1 MKTLVFR
8 KTARLSRQK
17 RLRERTFYSPLRY
30 PGGKRRLVPYIAA
43 ALEANDLRPDLFV
56 EPFAGGAS
64 VALELL
70 ATDRVERIALAD
82 ADPLVAALWRVVFKG
97 SDCDFAWL
105 CRQIERIDLDLATWD
120 RMKHTRWRADRTRAL
135 AGLYLNRTS
144 FNGSLYR
151 SAGPIGGRDQ
161 AGKYVVGARFPRN
174 KLVSRLRACRQLG
187 HRVHFVREDDAMRVV
202 TSARREA
209 KILGWEPFFYLDP
222 PFWAKA
228 KWLYSRWF
236 TDLEHE
242 ELAEQLRFL
251 REPYM
256 LSYDVAGPIA
266 ELYMPHDEV
275 QVVNVELFYAGVA
288 RGAGR
293 EYVITNLKCLPAE
306 TRLFRTNAER
316 DQRRK
321 ISSSP
326 SARILAPTLT
336 SNTQGRP

>member
-1 MKTLVFR
+1 MPGRATTR
-8 KTARLSRQK
+8 
-17 RLRERTFYSPLRY
+17 RTFHSPLRY
-30 PGGKRRLVPYIAA
+30 PGGKRRLVPYLAA
-43 ALEANDLRPDLFV
+43 TLVANDLRPELFV

-82 ADPLVAALWRVVFKG
+82 ADPLIAALWKTVFTG
-97 SDCDFAWL
+97 PDRDFAWL
-105 CRQIERIDLDLATWD
+105 CRQVEQIDLDLAMWE
-120 RMKHTRWRADRTRAL
+120 RMKYTRWRADRTRAL

-151 SAGPIGGRDQ
+151 GTGPIGGREQ
-161 AGKYVVGARFPRN
+161 AGNYAVGARFPRS
-174 KLVSRLRACRQLG
+174 KLVNRLRACRELS

-202 TSARREA
+202 TSARAEA
-209 KILGWEPFFYLDP
+209 KVLGWEPFFYLDP

-251 REPYM
+251 REPYL
-256 LSYDVAGPIA
+256 LSYDVAEPIA
-266 ELYMPHDEV
+266 ELYMRHDHV
-275 QVVNVELFYAGVA
+275 QVADIELFYAGVA
-288 RGAGR
+288 RGAGH
-293 EYVITNLKCLPAE
+293 EYVITNLERLPAE

-316 DQRRK
+316 HAKRHQERNQRRN
-321 ISSSP
+321 SSVRS
-326 SARILAPTLT
+326 
-336 SNTQGRP
+336 GG